1 MLLEALSAFL
11 LTLCLVTV
19 AGLRFR
25 VSPFFILIGGA
36 IVYGILTGMAPDQ
49 LITDIT
55 AGLGQVFAT
64 FAIIILSGSVIARL
78 MQEQDHVTVI
88 LADIHRVIRSPWQLA
103 GTAGF
108 LLSVPVTCCIT
119 AYVMLI
125 PLLDRIRGKGK
136 FTTAPFYLAA
146 IGSIISYA
154 LIYPTP
160 VVIPLL
166 SSLGGGI
173 SPVSYDLV
181 AIPVSLLLLG
191 ILFMAAYFVV
201 FRNNRGIPGSAD
213 VSWDVSGLHVEQ
225 KQRFGTG
232 LHLRAWAPFLAIIL
246 AIPVGLC
253 ALGLSQGSL
262 IQVIMLAGAFTA
274 IVLAPGEI
282 RPSALQSAAKH
293 GGIII
298 FDICGAG
305 ALGAVI
311 VGSSFTEGA
320 VVQMSAYL
328 PVIVIPFIL
337 AALIATAQGS
347 RVVTAVITA
356 HILAGSTIA
365 AAFHPVPLILM
376 VAAGSCIISYVTDPF
391 FWLVQRTTG
400 DTLQTV
406 TRCYTIPLAGLGIIL
421 FFIAFILAKTVFMV

>member
-1 MLLEALSAFL
+1 MLLEALPAFL
-11 LTLCLVTV
+11 ITLCMVTV

-25 VSPFFILIGGA
+25 ISPFFILIGGA
-36 IVYGILTGMAPDQ
+36 VVYGVLTGMSPDQ

-55 AGLGQVFAT
+55 TGLGQVFAA

-78 MQEQDHVTVI
+78 MQVQDHVTVI

-125 PLLDRIRGKGK
+125 PLLDRIKGKGK
-136 FTTAPFYLAA
+136 FATAPFYLAA
-146 IGSIISYA
+146 IGSIISFA

-166 SSLGGGI
+166 SSLGKGT
-173 SPVSYDLV
+173 SPIMYDLV

-191 ILFMAAYFVV
+191 VLFITAYFVV
-201 FRNNRGIPGSAD
+201 FRAKPGTPGPAP
-213 VSWDVSGLHVEQ
+213 VSGNGVSILAEPEQ
-225 KQRFGTG
+225 GAGTK

-246 AIPVGLC
+246 AIPVGL
-253 ALGLSQGSL
+253 LVIGLSPESL

-274 IVLAPGEI
+274 IALSPGEI
-282 RPSALQSAAKH
+282 RSSALQSAAKH
-293 GGIII
+293 GGVVI

-311 VGSSFTEGA
+311 VGSGFTEGA
-320 VVQMSAYL
+320 VAQLSSLL

-347 RVVTAVITA
+347 RVVTAVITGQ
-356 HILAGSTIA
+356 ILAGSTIA
-365 AAFHPVPLILM
+365 AAFHPIPLILM

-400 DTLQTV
+400 DTLQAV
-406 TRCYTIPLAGLGIIL
+406 SRGYTLPLAGLGVIL
-421 FFIAFILAKTVFMV
+421 FFIALILAETVFSV

>member
-1 MLLEALSAFL
+1 MLLEALPAFL

-25 VSPFFILIGGA
+25 ISPFFILIGGA
-36 IVYGILTGMAPDQ
+36 VVYGVLTGMSPGQ

-55 AGLGQVFAT
+55 TGLGQVFAA

-125 PLLDRIRGKGK
+125 PLLDRIKGKGK
-136 FTTAPFYLAA
+136 FATAPFYLAA
-146 IGSIISYA
+146 IGSIISFA

-166 SSLGGGI
+166 SSLGKGT
-173 SPVSYDLV
+173 SPIMYDLV

-191 ILFMAAYFVV
+191 VLFITAYFVI
-201 FRNNRGIPGSAD
+201 FRAKPGTPGPAP
-213 VSWDVSGLHVEQ
+213 VSGNGVSILAEPE
-225 KQRFGTG
+225 KGAGRG

-246 AIPVGLC
+246 AIPVGLF
-253 ALGLSQGSL
+253 LIGLSSGDL
-262 IQVIMLAGAFTA
+262 IQMIMLTGAFTS
-274 IVLAPGEI
+274 IVLSPGEI
-282 RPSALQSAAKH
+282 RSSALQSAAKH
-293 GGIII
+293 GGVII

-311 VGSSFTEGA
+311 VGSGFTEGA
-320 VVQMSAYL
+320 VALLSSLL
-328 PVIVIPFIL
+328 PVILIPFII

-347 RVVTAVITA
+347 RVVTAVITGQ
-356 HILAGSTIA
+356 ILAGSSIA
-365 AAFHPVPLILM
+365 AAFHPIPLILM

-400 DTLQTV
+400 DSLQAVSRGYTL
-406 TRCYTIPLAGLGIIL
+406 PLAGLGVIL
-421 FFIAFILAKTVFMV
+421 FFIALILAETVFSV

>member
-1 MLLEALSAFL
+1 MLLEALPAFL
-11 LTLCLVTV
+11 LTVCLVTI

-25 VSPFFILIGGA
+25 VSPFFILVGGA
-36 IVYGILTGMAPDQ
+36 IVYGVLTGMAADQ

-55 AGLGQVFAT
+55 SGLGRVFAT

-88 LADIHRVIRSPWQLA
+88 LADIHRIIRSPWQLA

-125 PLLDRIRGKGK
+125 PLLDRIRGQGK
-136 FTTAPFYLAA
+136 SATAPFYLAA
-146 IGSIISYA
+146 IGSIISFA

-173 SPVSYDLV
+173 SPFIYDLV
-181 AIPVSLLLLG
+181 AIPVSLVLLG
-191 ILFMAAYFVV
+191 ILFIAAYLVV
-201 FRNNRGIPGSAD
+201 FRSKPDTAEPEDIPGD
-213 VSWDVSGLHVEQ
+213 VLSVQAEQ
-225 KQRFGTG
+225 KQESGTE
-232 LHLRAWAPFLAIIL
+232 LQLRAWAPFLAIVL
-246 AIPVGLC
+246 AIPFGLFV
-253 ALGLSQGSL
+253 AGLSQGGL

-282 RPSALQSAAKH
+282 RSSALHSAAKH
-293 GGIII
+293 GGIVI

-311 VGSSFTEGA
+311 VGSGFTEGA
-320 VVQMSAYL
+320 VVQMSAFL

-356 HILAGSTIA
+356 QILAGSTIA
-365 AAFHPVPLILM
+365 AAFHPIPLILM

-400 DTLQTV
+400 DSLQMV
-406 TRCYTIPLAGLGIIL
+406 SRCYTLPLAGIGIIL
-421 FFIAFILAKTVFMV
+421 FFIAVVLAGTLFSV

>member
-1 MLLEALSAFL
+1 MLVEALPAFL

-36 IVYGILTGMAPDQ
+36 IVYGVLTGMAPDQ
-49 LITDIT
+49 LITYIT
-55 AGLGQVFAT
+55 TGLGRVFAT

-78 MQEQDHVTVI
+78 MQEQNHVTI
-88 LADIHRVIRSPWQLA
+88 LLTDIHRVIRSPWQLA
-103 GTAGF
+103 GTAGY

-136 FTTAPFYLAA
+136 FATAPFYLAA
-146 IGSIISYA
+146 IGSIISFA

-166 SSLGGGI
+166 SSLGCGI
-173 SPVSYDLV
+173 SPIMYDLV

-191 ILFMAAYFVV
+191 MLFIAAYFVV
-201 FRNNRGIPGSAD
+201 FRAKPGISEPAQ
-213 VSWDVSGLHVEQ
+213 VSGNGLGIQAEPEQ
-225 KQRFGTG
+225 GGGRW
-232 LHLRAWAPFLAIIL
+232 LHLRAWAPFLAIIC
-246 AIPVGLC
+246 AIPVGLF
-253 ALGLSQGSL
+253 LIGLSSGGL
-262 IQVIMLAGAFTA
+262 IQMIMLTGAFTS

-282 RPSALQSAAKH
+282 RSSALQTAAKH

-311 VGSSFTEGA
+311 VGSGFTEGA
-320 VVQMSAYL
+320 VEQMSAFL

-356 HILAGSTIA
+356 QILTGSTIA
-365 AAFHPVPLILM
+365 AAFHPIPLILM
-376 VAAGSCIISYVTDPF
+376 VAAGSCIVSFVTDPF

-400 DTLQTV
+400 DTIQTV
-406 TRCYTIPLAGLGIIL
+406 SRSYTLPLAGIGIIL
-421 FFIAFILAKTVFMV
+421 FFIAFILAGTVFMV